1 MQASNEI
8 SFLKQNERKF
18 WQDLVDS
25 NIRAGTI
32 ACLWCLKAQLIKK
45 TSVAF
50 NRWKLYAACKG
61 FEYKNRELADMKA
74 SLDSRENDTVNNAI
88 SVLHKYRNNNNNTTL
103 NDAPN
108 PNYESSKILGKTN
121 NGSMLQEIPDTRISN
136 IANPIAH
143 DPEII
148 NNNDAESKRKYLRK
162 LSNCI
167 YLSQLFLIYA
177 SS

>member
-1 MQASNEI
+1 VQASNEI

-50 NRWKLYAACKG
+50 NKWKLYAACKV
-61 FEYKNRELADMKA
+61 FETKNRELVEMKS
-74 SLDSRENDTVNNAI
+74 SLDSRENDTVQNAI
-88 SVLHKYRNNNNNTTL
+88 SVLHKYRSGSNSNS
-103 NDAPN
+103 NDSTAIGN
-108 PNYESSKILGKTN
+108 PNKESSNILDLSAPGTKAA
-121 NGSMLQEIPDTRISN
+121 SASN
-136 IANPIAH
+136 INGLNREVINDS
-143 DPEII
+143 DP
-148 NNNDAESKRKYLRK
+148 ESKRKFLRK
-162 LSNCI
+162 LLISNFCN
-167 YLSQLFLIYA
+167 